1 MHYAL
6 LIINY
11 ELSHPSYLMQEHKQD
26 EQRTHEFHH
35 KDEQVEEMIVT
46 GSPVGDLVVYQL
58 MLHIPADE
66 QTSEESA

>member
-1 MHYAL
+1 
-6 LIINY
+6 
-11 ELSHPSYLMQEHKQD
+11 MQEHKQD
-26 EQRTHEFHH
+26 KQRTHEFHH

-46 GSPVGDLVVYQL
+46 SSPIGDLVMYQL